1 MLRSESIPVAQKI
14 DIEVHRYPL
23 LRLVSLLYKIAAV
36 LVFLLALLGALLGAG
51 TALTLRTNLLV
62 ALGSGAL
69 GFLLAG
75 GLGGL
80 GLYTFARL
88 IDLFLDTNN
97 STRQIA
103 AAIEEQNRLLRQ
115 MSIRRY
121 EPYPRPEEK
130 RALSGD

>member
-1 MLRSESIPVAQKI
+1 MAQKI

-36 LVFLLALLGALLGAG
+36 LVFLLAVLGALLGAG

-121 EPYPRPEEK
+121 EPYPHPEGK